1 LWRIKK
7 DHTHILNPV
16 AISDGKEVDI
26 AGINKREYLKGKI
39 NELERDH
46 ETRNIVDTY
55 RIVRELRSLNN
66 LERIW

>member
-1 LWRIKK
+1 LWQIKK
-7 DHTHILNPV
+7 DHTHILNTV
-16 AISDGKEVDI
+16 VISNGKEVDI

-46 ETRNIVDTY
+46 EARIIVDFY
-55 RIVRELRSLNN
+55 RIVCELRRLNN